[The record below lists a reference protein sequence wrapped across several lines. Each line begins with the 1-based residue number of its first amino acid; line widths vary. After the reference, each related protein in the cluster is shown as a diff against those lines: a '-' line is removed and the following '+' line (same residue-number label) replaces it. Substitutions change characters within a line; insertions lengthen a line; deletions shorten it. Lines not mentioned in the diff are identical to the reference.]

1 MTLTVRMGLG
11 PSAACHTPERWRWE
25 QAPTV
30 RMGLGPSAMLNYRA
44 HRGGSK
50 PPPYGWARG
59 LPSKAFVQPICSPCG
74 TRIRVGGIRQRQA
87 FSGRGS
93 VSVPAQNNHEF
104 AVGRG
109 LAPAEACQ
117 SNQTPNVGAHTHGY
131 PAPTESTFPANTR
144 CRVTPWL
151 TAIQQ
156 TQCLQGW
163 FPKFFLRSEMSYLID
178 KSFNNHPK

>member
-1 MTLTVRMGLG
+1 MGVNPHRTDALQSIRCMPYTRALAVGASTARFAPSIMT
-11 PSAACHTPERWRWE
+11 
-25 QAPTV
+25 PTV
-30 RMGLGPSAMLNYRA
+30 RPVHGPSAMLNYRA

-74 TRIRVGGIRQRQA
+74 TRTRVGGIRQRQS
-87 FSGRGS
+87 FFDRGS
-93 VSVPAQNNHEF
+93 ASVPAQNNHGS

-144 CRVTPWL
+144 CRVTPCGYPPYSSHNVYKGGS
-151 TAIQQ
+151 QNY
-156 TQCLQGW
+156 
-163 FPKFFLRSEMSYLID
+163 SYD
-178 KSFNNHPK
+178 RR